1 MILERLITHTALAG
15 ETFDMLAY
23 KYYGDEMKDY
33 LITEYNDPYAWY
45 LTFDGGEQITIP
57 IYRVPRFDDPT
68 LAPWRRDT
76 E

>member
-1 MILERLITHTALAG
+1 
-15 ETFDMLAY
+15 
-23 KYYGDEMKDY
+23 MKDY
-33 LITEYNDPYAWY
+33 LITEYNDPYAGY
-45 LTFDGGEQITIP
+45 LTFDGGERITIP